1 MTKFEM
7 PTGAELQAA
16 LEDSFG
22 KPSRQA
28 GCTKHF
34 ACRCDECKSLYVAVM
49 AARKQ
54 ASRSVVKLF
63 VSTAK
68 SKRIFKA
75 MPPPVTAPKQPKS
88 CPGQL
93 GLFN

>member
-16 LEDSFG
+16 LEDSYG
-22 KPSRQA
+22 KPARRA
-28 GCTKHF
+28 ATACTKHF
-34 ACRCDECKSLYVAVM
+34 ACRCDECKEIYEAAKKQGFRAVTKS
-49 AARKQ
+49 A
-54 ASRSVVKLF
+54 

-68 SKRIFKA
+68 SKQIFKG
-75 MPPPVTAPKQPKS
+75 MPVPVTAPKQPKS